1 MNIRDFKDSF
11 EQYFNKDSILR
22 YYLFDMFIGGI
33 DGLSKNFHLC
43 SWDGQIF
50 YCLPYDLDSCL
61 GGTNTGYL
69 RVPASCE
76 VGILYDTDGVTI
88 LEENH
93 FNSWNSRLWARV
105 RSTFS
110 VDLNNMY
117 TTLRSNGL
125 FTLENMLSY
134 FERVWEVIPPK
145 MYNESQQIKYIND
158 GATGMVALH
167 GNRKLQIKKWLRE
180 RIAYLDS
187 KFGYYAGGG
196 TNEQY
201 VNFRMNYQGA
211 VSLDISTYYT
221 VYAKV
226 RWASKNEQVI
236 RIAKGQKKT
245 FSYYSD
251 VGTDREVMIMLPES
265 LKTIENIS
273 NIHPNSIDISKATK
287 LTEIEAHNPNL
298 FSVDLSKNKYLRK
311 VDFNG
316 CERLGTETATMTL
329 NYCKYLNYVDL
340 RNTKITAVTFN
351 NKGGSL
357 RKIYYPTTIQSI
369 NLMNQGLLTDMILP
383 YGEDGSKAPV
393 DLATI
398 NIENCPNIN
407 KLIDLSSDP
416 TSLNGM
422 RYCRNLTLNNSIKL
436 TRFNFYGFT
445 RLANVNL
452 QNMDTLE
459 EVDFLNMA
467 EVGQQSSLRYIGV
480 SACPKMATISMNV
493 DDPNYEITWADQ
505 GILDLQTAGGVRNIY
520 SNCIIKGLTTILL
533 PVTIENM
540 YFTNEYGSG
549 YSDIE
554 NIWSPASATVSKTG
568 VYPVA
573 YHLDDNNEVD
583 DFIGMDLKGSHLY
596 NIDLGALVN
605 IPEAINFSL
614 YPTNTNPNFNKNRD
628 GETLPYLKP
637 IGTLDLS
644 NYTESLAK
652 FFNGVDLDVLQL
664 VCTNIL
670 PQTDFSYCFYNSTFT
685 TLEAIN
691 PVLEKMSMVS
701 NASHMFDNTIIDN
714 IDVLSNIAFLNG
726 AIIDY
731 MFANTRVTN
740 IDGFSLKNNISSAE
754 GLFDGC
760 VLITSANNMNLNVK
774 GKINNFL
781 RGAKV
786 LATMNNLT
794 LGTAVTSAEYFVANC
809 PKLLSATNMKL
820 NVRGSLAHFA
830 ESDRLL
836 SSITGTVTPN
846 TTDTS
851 YMFNGCG
858 NLSEYIEVI
867 PSTCE
872 NFGHMYS
879 YTAITEIDGMTVNY
893 NSNAVLNNSK
903 INDRVLSIFEGCDLT
918 RVDNFSW
925 DYLTGYDAYGLF
937 KDMINLEYI
946 YIITGNHC
954 SSLAN
959 LAYGTA
965 VKYCKIDGNSF
976 TSLKYSF
983 RETTSNSIDL
993 TIDTSNVTSMIGTFY
1008 NSKITSLDV
1017 SSWNTSKLQYL
1028 TDTFRLSSIE
1038 RLDLTSWNTSEVVA
1052 MDSFLKDSKITEL
1065 DMNNCN
1071 LSKLNNMDTFIFG
1084 CRSIKNINM
1093 SNINFNS
1100 LTRMYQSFSGIN
1112 KTDINID
1119 FSNSSFEALTN
1130 ASLVHLGGR
1139 VNFSNCIIG
1148 TDKTNF
1154 SDRSFITEFTTE
1166 IILDSATI
1174 GNLIFFKNRAFT
1186 VSKLKLSVNN
1196 MDLSAFTDFTS
1207 AFENCCLGDTDFNN
1221 VIFSENNKL
1230 IFDYAFR
1237 GSNVKSD
1244 IQFPV
1249 KVASCIEC
1257 YKDCT
1262 SLIDAHRNWE
1272 QSYFYGITPTN
1283 CYSGCVNLTNIDG
1296 VCVVNDYSTGLDD
1309 VPTDW
1314 GGYGF
1319 FKWCTGIYKID
1330 TTLLGQDAEGNDI
1343 LTVNL
1348 TNHNNTTYD
1357 NGVVNWGDG
1366 TVTDKTVYSHTYARP
1381 GVYVIKTKR
1390 QPGGTG
1396 YGTCA
1401 DFQKCMTEIIQYPT
1415 DFSPQGVCYNCKNVV
1430 SAKIENNIINSRTRS
1445 GTINTV
1451 FTGSPKLK
1459 DIVLTFA
1466 EDVYPTAAD
1475 RIFMSCPSLE
1485 TVDLSTLNMS
1495 KMERMSE
1502 WFRDCPNLT
1511 SITGLQPVT
1520 SYTTNITG
1528 LFRGSSNLDLNNVE
1542 NISDW
1547 DVSGVTIFD
1556 YLFSDS
1562 IYMTGWECVQNWNT
1576 SKGTSFKY
1584 TFNNTSLTDETLQY
1598 VLNWNFS
1605 SALDVSSILRNNK
1618 GLTTIDLSSWDW
1630 SNIEKI
1636 NEAVRDCAKVT
1647 NIVMPN
1653 NLDKVLSADGLF
1665 AENKAMITFTLPTL
1679 PSLQTMPNLCQGC
1692 GSLTTFDWTPFSN
1705 NSNITNIS
1713 FAFNN
1718 CIKLKTMTG
1727 QENLDFSNLQLY
1739 HSTFA
1744 GDTLLETELDLTTL
1758 NKGNELGGFFGH
1770 LYYGCDNLAK
1780 VSKLRLINKLAGI
1793 GASYFRPFNGSM
1805 SNLNYIEEYDV
1816 TYTQSFAA
1824 GGVRGDDLLLT
1835 NDYWIGLAWQFFNG
1849 FNNLTHIGFTGTFY
1863 SDNSFSKYQIFKGCL
1878 TTKLDSATWKSL
1890 ANCFPDNTGS
1900 GVEKYIWLGNRQ
1912 SSVADENIALFT
1924 NKGYTVIFEN

>member
-1 MNIRDFKDSF
+1 
-11 EQYFNKDSILR
+11 
-22 YYLFDMFIGGI
+22 
-33 DGLSKNFHLC
+33 
-43 SWDGQIF
+43 
-50 YCLPYDLDSCL
+50 
-61 GGTNTGYL
+61 
-69 RVPASCE
+69 
-76 VGILYDTDGVTI
+76 
-88 LEENH
+88 
-93 FNSWNSRLWARV
+93 
-105 RSTFS
+105 
-110 VDLNNMY
+110 MY

-422 RYCRNLTLNNSIKL
+422 KYCRNLTLNNSIKL
-436 TRFNFYGFT
+436 KKFNFYGFT

-459 EVDFLNMA
+459 EVDFLNMT

-493 DDPNYEITWADQ
+493 DNPNYEITWADQ
-505 GILDLQTAGGVRNIY
+505 GILDLQTAGGVKNIY

-583 DFIGMDLKGSHLY
+583 DFVGMDLKGSHLY

-652 FFNGVDLDVLQL
+652 FFNGVDLDTLQL
-664 VCTNIL
+664 ICTNIL

-701 NASHMFDNTIIDN
+701 NASHMFDSTIIDN

-760 VLITSANNMNLNVK
+760 LLITSANNMNLNVK
-774 GKINNFL
+774 GKLNNFL

-820 NVRGSLAHFA
+820 NTRGSLAHFA
-830 ESDRLL
+830 EKDGLL
-836 SSITGTVTPN
+836 STITGISIPN
-846 TTDTS
+846 ATNLS
-851 YMFNGCG
+851 YMFNRCS
-858 NLSEYIEVI
+858 NLSDYYNTI

-872 NFGHMYS
+872 NFGYMYA
-879 YTAITEIDGMTVNY
+879 YTAITEIDGFTANY
-893 NSNAVLNNSK
+893 NSVAISNS
-903 INDRVLSIFEGCDLT
+903 NELYDRVISIFEGCDLS
-918 RVDNFSW
+918 RVDNFNW
-925 DYLTGYDAYGLF
+925 DYPTGWGDYGLF
-937 KDMINLEYI
+937 KDMGSLSYI
-946 YIITGNHC
+946 YIITGTHC
-954 SSLAN
+954 TN
-959 LAYGTA
+959 LNNMVSGTA
-965 VKYCKIDGNSF
+965 VSHCQIDGNSF
-976 TSLKYSF
+976 
-983 RETTSNSIDL
+983 NSINNTFNSISSKTIDL
-993 TIDTSNVTSMIGTFY
+993 TIDVSNVVNAQGTFA
-1008 NSKITSLDV
+1008 NSSV
-1017 SSWNTSKLQYL
+1017 
-1028 TDTFRLSSIE
+1028 LS
-1038 RLDLTSWNTSEVVA
+1038 LDLTSWNTSKLQD
-1052 MDSFLKDSKITEL
+1052 MTSFLEGGKIQTFTMTNCVL
-1065 DMNNCN
+1065 DN
-1071 LSKLNNMDTFIFG
+1071 LKNLNKAFNG
-1084 CRSIKNINM
+1084 C
-1093 SNINFNS
+1093 NS
-1100 LTRMYQSFSGIN
+1100 L
-1112 KTDINID
+1112 
-1119 FSNSSFEALTN
+1119 NS
-1130 ASLVHLGGR
+1130 
-1139 VNFSNCIIG
+1139 VNFSGCNLANIIG
-1148 TDKTNF
+1148 TTATNMRGDVNL
-1154 SDRSFITEFTTE
+1154 SNTILGTYTVKHPMSFANDFLNANCTSINLDNAVLGSLTLLKCLPFTNKPS
-1166 IILDSATI
+1166 LQ
-1174 GNLIFFKNRAFT
+1174 
-1186 VSKLKLSVNN
+1186 LSVNGL
-1196 MDLSAFTDFTS
+1196 DLTNFTDFTS
-1207 AFENCCLGDTDFNN
+1207 MLENSYVGNADFNN
-1221 VIFSENNKL
+1221 VLFNTNAKL
-1230 IFDYAFR
+1230 IFDYAFKN
-1237 GSNVKSD
+1237 SNVKSD
-1244 IQFPV
+1244 ILLPI
-1249 KVASCIEC
+1249 KTGSCIEC
-1257 YKDCT
+1257 YYGCS
-1262 SLIDAHRNWE
+1262 SLIDAHKNWE
-1272 QSYFYGITPTN
+1272 QTYFYGITPTN
-1283 CYSGCVNLTNIDG
+1283 CYSGCINLTNIDG
-1296 VCVVNDYSTGLDD
+1296 VCVVNAYSTGLDD
-1309 VPTDW
+1309 VPTNW

-1330 TTLLGQDAEGNDI
+1330 TTLLGQDAEENDI
-1343 LTVNL
+1343 LTITL
-1348 TNHNNTTYD
+1348 GKYPSFD
-1357 NGVVNWGDG
+1357 DGVINWGDG
-1366 TVTDKTVYSHTYARP
+1366 TVTDRTQLSHTYNKP
-1381 GVYVIKTKR
+1381 GVYIIKTKT
-1390 QPGGTG
+1390 QPGGVG
-1396 YGTCA
+1396 YGTCV
-1401 DFQKCMTEIIQYPT
+1401 DFQKCMTEILQYPT
-1415 DFSPQGVCYNCKNVV
+1415 DYSPQGICYRCQNVV
-1430 SAKIENNIINSRTRS
+1430 SARIENNIINPGTRS
-1445 GTINTV
+1445 GNINTI

-1459 DIVLTFA
+1459 DVVLTFA
-1466 EDVYPTAAD
+1466 EDVYPIGANSL
-1475 RIFMSCPSLE
+1475 FMGCTSLE
-1485 TVDLSTLNMS
+1485 TVDLSTLNIS
-1495 KMERMSE
+1495 RMETMIS
-1502 WFRDCPNLT
+1502 WFGGCSNLT
-1511 SITGLQPVT
+1511 SVTGLAPIT
-1520 SYTTNITG
+1520 SYTKDITG
-1528 LFRGSSNLDLNNVE
+1528 VFEGCANLDLNNVE
-1542 NISDW
+1542 NITDW
-1547 DVSGVTIFD
+1547 DVSGVTNFNS
-1556 YLFSDS
+1556 LFKDS
-1562 IYMTGWECVQNWNT
+1562 IYMTGWEAIETWDVSNG
-1576 SKGTSFKY
+1576 KSFKD
-1584 TFNNTSLTDETLQY
+1584 TFQNCSLTDTTIQSIKKWDMSGAKELLGTFSKNKNL
-1598 VLNWNFS
+1598 VNPDFS
-1605 SALDVSSILRNNK
+1605 SWSFPNVENLSNCFSDSLF
-1618 GLTTIDLSSWDW
+1618 LTLTLPIFP
-1630 SNIEKI
+1630 K
-1636 NEAVRDCAKVT
+1636 AT
-1647 NIVMPN
+1647 
-1653 NLDKVLSADGLF
+1653 NLDNMCRFCSAMTQVNLGGF
-1665 AENKAMITFTLPTL
+1665 
-1679 PSLQTMPNLCQGC
+1679 PSAQNCNGAFQYC
-1692 GSLTTFDWTPFSN
+1692 GKLKTFDWSCFTT
-1705 NSNITNIS
+1705 NSLQNINIM
-1713 FAFNN
+1713 FFNSGE
-1718 CIKLKTMTG
+1718 IKTFTG
-1727 QENLDFSNLQLY
+1727 MDNLDLSNLQY
-1739 HSTFA
+1739 CERAF
-1744 GDTLLETELDLTTL
+1744 DNCKLLTTELDLTSI
-1758 NKGNELGGFFGH
+1758 NKNNTGWFGSMYAH
-1770 LYYGCDNLAK
+1770 CNNLTS
-1780 VSKLRLINKLAGI
+1780 VSKLRLFNSLISTNSNI
-1793 GASYFRPFNGSM
+1793 SYSPFYS
-1805 SNLNYIEEYDV
+1805 STITSVSEFDV
-1816 TYTQSFAA
+1816 SFTQSYPN
-1824 GGVRGDDLLLT
+1824 VRNDDLLFT
-1835 NDYWIGLAWQFFNG
+1835 DPQWNDVG
-1849 FNNLTHIGFTGTFY
+1849 FRWFTHCYDLVHIEFTGTFISRDDLVTY
-1863 SDNSFSKYQIFKGCL
+1863 PIFKNCG
-1878 TTKLDSATWKSL
+1878 TTKLDSATWQSL

-1900 GVEKYIWLGNRQ
+1900 GIEKSICIGHVG
-1912 SSVADENIALFT
+1912 SSVSEANIALFV
-1924 NKGYTVIFEN
+1924 NKGYTVYYAS

>member
-1 MNIRDFKDSF
+1 
-11 EQYFNKDSILR
+11 
-22 YYLFDMFIGGI
+22 
-33 DGLSKNFHLC
+33 
-43 SWDGQIF
+43 
-50 YCLPYDLDSCL
+50 
-61 GGTNTGYL
+61 
-69 RVPASCE
+69 
-76 VGILYDTDGVTI
+76 
-88 LEENH
+88 
-93 FNSWNSRLWARV
+93 
-105 RSTFS
+105 
-110 VDLNNMY
+110 MY

-201 VNFRMNYQGA
+201 VNFRMNYQGN

-221 VYAKV
+221 IYAKV

-287 LTEIEAHNPNL
+287 LTQIEAHNPNL

-422 RYCRNLTLNNSIKL
+422 KYCRNLTLNNSIKL

-459 EVDFLNMA
+459 EVDFLNMT

-493 DDPNYEITWADQ
+493 DNPNYEITWADQ
-505 GILDLQTAGGVRNIY
+505 GILDLQTAGGVKNIY

-583 DFIGMDLKGSHLY
+583 DFVGMDLKGSHLY

-628 GETLPYLKP
+628 GQTLPYLRP

-652 FFNGVDLDVLQL
+652 FFNGVDLDTLQL

-701 NASHMFDNTIIDN
+701 NASHMFDSTIIDN

-740 IDGFSLKNNISSAE
+740 LDGFSLKNNISSAE

-830 ESDRLL
+830 EKDGLL
-836 SSITGTVTPN
+836 STITGISIPN
-846 TTDTS
+846 ATNLS
-851 YMFNGCG
+851 YMFNRCS
-858 NLSEYIEVI
+858 NLSDYYNTI

-872 NFGHMYS
+872 NFGYMYA
-879 YTAITEIDGMTVNY
+879 YTAITEIDGFTVNY
-893 NSNAVLNNSK
+893 NSVAMLNN
-903 INDRVLSIFEGCDLT
+903 NEFYDRVISIFEGCDLS
-918 RVDNFSW
+918 RVDNFNW
-925 DYLTGYDAYGLF
+925 DYPTGWGDYGLF
-937 KDMINLEYI
+937 KDMSSLSYI
-946 YIITGNHC
+946 YIITGTHC
-954 SSLAN
+954 TN
-959 LAYGTA
+959 LNNMASGTA
-965 VKYCKIDGNSF
+965 VSHCQIDGNSF
-976 TSLKYSF
+976 
-983 RETTSNSIDL
+983 NSINNTFNSISSRTIDL
-993 TIDTSNVTSMIGTFY
+993 TIDVSNVINAQGTFA
-1008 NSKITSLDV
+1008 NSSV
-1017 SSWNTSKLQYL
+1017 SS
-1028 TDTFRLSSIE
+1028 
-1038 RLDLTSWNTSEVVA
+1038 LDLTSWNTSKLQD
-1052 MDSFLKDSKITEL
+1052 MTSFLEGGKIQTFTMANCVL
-1065 DMNNCN
+1065 DN
-1071 LSKLNNMDTFIFG
+1071 LKNLNKAFDG
-1084 CRSIKNINM
+1084 C
-1093 SNINFNS
+1093 NS
-1100 LTRMYQSFSGIN
+1100 L
-1112 KTDINID
+1112 
-1119 FSNSSFEALTN
+1119 NS
-1130 ASLVHLGGR
+1130 
-1139 VNFSNCIIG
+1139 VNFSGCNLANITGTTATNMRGDVNLSNTILGTYTVKHPMSFANDFLNANCTSINLDNSVLG
-1148 TDKTNF
+1148 SLTLLKCLPFTNKP
-1154 SDRSFITEFTTE
+1154 S
-1166 IILDSATI
+1166 LQ
-1174 GNLIFFKNRAFT
+1174 
-1186 VSKLKLSVNN
+1186 LSVNGL
-1196 MDLSAFTDFTS
+1196 DLTNFTDFTS
-1207 AFENCCLGDTDFNN
+1207 IFENSYVGNADFNN
-1221 VIFSENNKL
+1221 VIFNTNAKL
-1230 IFDYAFR
+1230 IFDYAFKN
-1237 GSNVKSD
+1237 SNVKSD
-1244 IQFPV
+1244 ILLPI
-1249 KVASCIEC
+1249 KTGSCIEC
-1257 YKDCT
+1257 YYGCS
-1262 SLIDAHRNWE
+1262 SLIDAHKNWE

-1283 CYSGCVNLTNIDG
+1283 CYSGCINLTNIDG

-1309 VPTDW
+1309 VPTNW

-1330 TTLLGQDAEGNDI
+1330 TTLLGVDAEDNDI
-1343 LTVNL
+1343 LTITL
-1348 TNHNNTTYD
+1348 GKYISFDT
-1357 NGVVNWGDG
+1357 GVINWGDG
-1366 TVTDKTVYSHTYARP
+1366 TVTDRTQLSHTYDKP
-1381 GVYVIKTKR
+1381 GVYIIKTKT
-1390 QPGGTG
+1390 QPGGIG

-1401 DFQKCMTEIIQYPT
+1401 DFQKCMVEILQYPT
-1415 DFSPQGVCYNCKNVV
+1415 DYSPRGVCYNCKNVV
-1430 SAKIENNIINSRTRS
+1430 SARIENNIINSRTRS
-1445 GTINTV
+1445 GDIHTI

-1459 DIVLTFA
+1459 DVILTFA
-1466 EDVYPTAAD
+1466 EDVYPTGANG
-1475 RIFMSCPSLE
+1475 IFMGCSSLE
-1485 TVDLSTLNMS
+1485 TVDLSTLNIS
-1495 KMERMSE
+1495 KMEMMGN
-1502 WFRDCPNLT
+1502 WFRGCSNLT
-1511 SITGLQPVT
+1511 SVTGLMPVT
-1520 SYTTNITG
+1520 SYTKQISG
-1528 LFRGSSNLDLNNVE
+1528 VFQGCENLDLNGIE
-1542 NISDW
+1542 GISEW
-1547 DVSGVTIFD
+1547 DVSGVTD
-1556 YLFSDS
+1556 FSNCFADS
-1562 IYMTGWECVQNWNT
+1562 TYMTGWEVIKNW
-1576 SKGTSFKY
+1576 
-1584 TFNNTSLTDETLQY
+1584 
-1598 VLNWNFS
+1598 
-1605 SALDVSSILRNNK
+1605 DVSSAINMDSMFSNCSLNDENFINISNWNLANAQNLHRTFYKTKIKN
-1618 GLTTIDLSSWDW
+1618 IDLSCFNL
-1630 SNIEKI
+1630 SNVNNMQETFRDSVAVESITLPELPSITNVNAICSGCTALRSFDFLKI
-1636 NEAVRDCAKVT
+1636 KGAITTIIQAFENCGKPADISGFAQWNVSKAKEFY
-1647 NIVMPN
+1647 NIKSN
-1653 NLDKVLSADGLF
+1653 HIASCCKGIRKSCGKLKDGTPLEWKYIDDLTEEEYIKYDI
-1665 AENKAMITFTLPTL
+1665 ENK
-1679 PSLQTMPNLCQGC
+1679 
-1692 GSLTTFDWTPFSN
+1692 
-1705 NSNITNIS
+1705 
-1713 FAFNN
+1713 
-1718 CIKLKTMTG
+1718 LK
-1727 QENLDFSNLQLY
+1727 E
-1739 HSTFA
+1739 
-1744 GDTLLETELDLTTL
+1744 L
-1758 NKGNELGGFFGH
+1758 NK
-1770 LYYGCDNLAK
+1770 
-1780 VSKLRLINKLAGI
+1780 
-1793 GASYFRPFNGSM
+1793 
-1805 SNLNYIEEYDV
+1805 EE
-1816 TYTQSFAA
+1816 
-1824 GGVRGDDLLLT
+1824 
-1835 NDYWIGLAWQFFNG
+1835 I
-1849 FNNLTHIGFTGTFY
+1849 
-1863 SDNSFSKYQIFKGCL
+1863 
-1878 TTKLDSATWKSL
+1878 
-1890 ANCFPDNTGS
+1890 
-1900 GVEKYIWLGNRQ
+1900 
-1912 SSVADENIALFT
+1912 
-1924 NKGYTVIFEN
+1924 

>member
-1 MNIRDFKDSF
+1 M
-11 EQYFNKDSILR
+11 
-22 YYLFDMFIGGI
+22 
-33 DGLSKNFHLC
+33 
-43 SWDGQIF
+43 
-50 YCLPYDLDSCL
+50 SCL

-76 VGILYDTDGVTI
+76 VGTLYDTDGTTI

-117 TTLRSNGL
+117 STLRSNGL

-134 FERVWEVIPPK
+134 FEKVWEVIPPK

-201 VNFRMNYQGA
+201 VNFRMNYQGN

-287 LTEIEAHNPNL
+287 LTQIEAHNPNL

-422 RYCRNLTLNNSIKL
+422 KYCRNLTLNNSIKL

-459 EVDFLNMA
+459 EVDFLNMT

-493 DDPNYEITWADQ
+493 DNPNYEITWADQ
-505 GILDLQTAGGVRNIY
+505 GILDLQTAGGVKNIY

-583 DFIGMDLKGSHLY
+583 DFVGMDLKGSHLY

-628 GETLPYLKP
+628 GQTLPYLKP

-652 FFNGVDLDVLQL
+652 FFNGVDLDTLQL
-664 VCTNIL
+664 ICTNIL

-701 NASHMFDNTIIDN
+701 NASHMFDSTIIDN

-774 GKINNFL
+774 GKLNNFL

-820 NVRGSLAHFA
+820 NTRGSLAHFA
-830 ESDRLL
+830 DKDGLL
-836 SSITGTVTPN
+836 STITGISIPN
-846 TTDTS
+846 ATNLS
-851 YMFNGCG
+851 YMFNRCS
-858 NLSEYIEVI
+858 NLSDYYDTI

-872 NFGHMYS
+872 NFGYMYA
-879 YTAITEIDGMTVNY
+879 YTAITEIDGFTANY
-893 NSNAVLNNSK
+893 NSVAMSNNNE
-903 INDRVLSIFEGCDLT
+903 IYDRVISIFEGCDLS
-918 RVDNFSW
+918 RVDNFNW
-925 DYLTGYDAYGLF
+925 DYPTGWEDYGLF
-937 KDMINLEYI
+937 KDMSSLSYI
-946 YIITGNHC
+946 YIITGTHC
-954 SSLAN
+954 TN
-959 LAYGTA
+959 LNNMASGTA
-965 VKYCKIDGNSF
+965 VSHCQIDGNSF
-976 TSLKYSF
+976 
-983 RETTSNSIDL
+983 NSINNTFNSISSRTIDL
-993 TIDTSNVTSMIGTFY
+993 TIDVSNVINAQETFA
-1008 NSKITSLDV
+1008 NSSV
-1017 SSWNTSKLQYL
+1017 
-1028 TDTFRLSSIE
+1028 LS
-1038 RLDLTSWNTSEVVA
+1038 LDLTSWNTSKLQD
-1052 MDSFLKDSKITEL
+1052 MTSFLEGGKIQTFTMANCVL
-1065 DMNNCN
+1065 DN
-1071 LSKLNNMDTFIFG
+1071 LKNLNKAFNG
-1084 CRSIKNINM
+1084 C
-1093 SNINFNS
+1093 NS
-1100 LTRMYQSFSGIN
+1100 L
-1112 KTDINID
+1112 
-1119 FSNSSFEALTN
+1119 NS
-1130 ASLVHLGGR
+1130 
-1139 VNFSNCIIG
+1139 VNFSGCNLANITGTTATNMRGDVNLSNTILGTYTVKHPMSFANDFLNANCTSI
-1148 TDKTNF
+1148 N
-1154 SDRSFITEFTTE
+1154 
-1166 IILDSATI
+1166 LDSAVLGSLT
-1174 GNLIFFKNRAFT
+1174 LLKCLPFT
-1186 VSKLKLSVNN
+1186 NKPSLQLSVNGL
-1196 MDLSAFTDFTS
+1196 DLTNFTDFTS
-1207 AFENCCLGDTDFNN
+1207 MLENSYVGNADFNN
-1221 VIFSENNKL
+1221 VIFNINAKL
-1230 IFDYAFR
+1230 IFDYAFKN
-1237 GSNVKSD
+1237 SNVKSD
-1244 IQFPV
+1244 ILLPT
-1249 KVASCIEC
+1249 KTGSCIEC
-1257 YKDCT
+1257 YYGCS
-1262 SLIDAHRNWE
+1262 SLIDAHKNWE
-1272 QSYFYGITPTN
+1272 QTYFYGITPTD
-1283 CYSGCVNLTNIDG
+1283 CYKGCVNLTNIDG
-1296 VCVVNDYSTGLDD
+1296 VSVVNEYSTGLDD
-1309 VPTDW
+1309 VPTNW

-1330 TTLLGQDAEGNDI
+1330 TTLLGQDAEENDI

-1348 TNHNNTTYD
+1348 PSMPHTTYD

-1366 TVTDKTVYSHTYARP
+1366 TVTDKTVYSHTYAKP

-1390 QPGGTG
+1390 QPGGVG
-1396 YGTCA
+1396 YGTCV
-1401 DFQKCMTEIIQYPT
+1401 DFQKCMTEILQYPT
-1415 DFSPQGVCYNCKNVV
+1415 DFSPQGICYNCRNVV
-1430 SAKIENNIINSRTRS
+1430 SARIENNIINSRNRS
-1445 GTINTV
+1445 GSIHTI
-1451 FTGSPKLK
+1451 FRGSSKLK
-1459 DIVLTFA
+1459 DVVLTFA
-1466 EDVYPTAAD
+1466 EDVYPTGAD
-1475 RIFMSCPSLE
+1475 GIFMACSSLE
-1485 TVDLSTLNMS
+1485 TIDLSTLNTS
-1495 KMERMSE
+1495 RIERIAD
-1502 WFRDCPNLT
+1502 WFSGCTNLKT
-1511 SITGLQPVT
+1511 ITGLRVT
-1520 SYTTNITG
+1520 SYTKTLQGI
-1528 LFRGSSNLDLNNVE
+1528 FSNCPYLDLNGVE
-1542 NISDW
+1542 GISEW
-1547 DVSGVTIFD
+1547 DVSGVTNFNNCFAD
-1556 YLFSDS
+1556 CT
-1562 IYMTGWECVQNWNT
+1562 YMTGWELIKNW
-1576 SKGTSFKY
+1576 
-1584 TFNNTSLTDETLQY
+1584 
-1598 VLNWNFS
+1598 
-1605 SALDVSSILRNNK
+1605 DVSSAINIESMFSNSSLNDENFINISNWNLANVQNLHRTFYKTKIKN
-1618 GLTTIDLSSWDW
+1618 IDLSCFNL
-1630 SNIEKI
+1630 SNVNNMQETF
-1636 NEAVRDCAKVT
+1636 RDSVVVESITLPELPSVT
-1647 NIVMPN
+1647 NVNAICSGCTALRSFDFLKIKGAITTIRQAFEN
-1653 NLDKVLSADGLF
+1653 CWKLADISGF
-1665 AENKAMITFTLPTL
+1665 AQWNVSNAKDFYKAFYA
-1679 PSLQTMPNLCQGC
+1679 CQK
-1692 GSLTTFDWTPFSN
+1692 
-1705 NSNITNIS
+1705 IS
-1713 FAFNN
+1713 
-1718 CIKLKTMTG
+1718 G
-1727 QENLDFSNLQLY
+1727 ELDFSNMNWDSCTILGECFKGMGLITKVYLPVTNKVNNMNGTFQNCSNLTY
-1739 HSTFA
+1739 INRLASEVNFNADTILMSTSIQEI
-1744 GDTLLETELDLTTL
+1744 GYLDLTHLVNTWAIIRGNKKLTTL
-1758 NKGNELGGFFGH
+1758 AFKPNSIPYLRSDITGITELWVRS
-1770 LYYGCDNLAK
+1770 YGTNTDLTKNSLL
-1780 VSKLRLINKLAGI
+1780 SLL
-1793 GASYFRPFNGSM
+1793 NGLM
-1805 SNLNYIEEYDV
+1805 
-1816 TYTQSFAA
+1816 
-1824 GGVRGDDLLLT
+1824 DL
-1835 NDYWIGLAWQFFNG
+1835 
-1849 FNNLTHIGFTGTFY
+1849 TGTDTPTCSITLSSY
-1863 SDNSFSKYQIFKGCL
+1863 YMAKL
-1878 TTKLDSATWKSL
+1878 TD
-1890 ANCFPDNTGS
+1890 
-1900 GVEKYIWLGNRQ
+1900 
-1912 SSVADENIALFT
+1912 DEISIAT
-1924 NKGYTVIFEN
+1924 NKGWTIINGGN